1 MTESNGNIQMRLI
14 SVNEVS
20 FMMLPGKI
28 TEEVLPENIKL
39 GFSSQIQPE
48 VENNKIA
55 LVFGVKYELEEDE
68 LLECVYRFEFEVRD
82 LAQFIT
88 IEDNDNITITY
99 IMPHFVSV
107 AIGTMRG
114 ILVVKTAGTNLSKY
128 PLPIID
134 PMQLT
139 QNLSNP

>member
-114 ILVVKTAGTNLSKY
+114 ILVVKTAGTNLSKF

-134 PMQLT
+134 SVRLT
-139 QNLSNP
+139 QSLSNP

>member
-1 MTESNGNIQMRLI
+1 
-14 SVNEVS
+14 
-20 FMMLPGKI
+20 MMLPGKI

>member
-1 MTESNGNIQMRLI
+1 MRLI

>member
-1 MTESNGNIQMRLI
+1 MTESNVNIQMRLT

-20 FMMLPGKI
+20 FMMSPGKI

-55 LVFGVKYELEEDE
+55 LIFGIKYELEGDKV
-68 LLECVYRFEFEVRD
+68 LECVYRFEFEVSG

-88 IEDNDNITITY
+88 IEDNDGITITY
-99 IMPHFVSV
+99 IRFRPPCG
-107 AIGTMRG
+107 ALMR
-114 ILVVKTAGTNLSKY
+114 
-128 PLPIID
+128 PLPVFKVECNGKAE
-134 PMQLT
+134 PFLF
-139 QNLSNP
+139 SAKK

>member
-99 IMPHFVSV
+99 IMPQFVSV
-107 AIGTMRG
+107 ALGTMRG

>member
-128 PLPIID
+128 PLP
-134 PMQLT
+134 MQLT

>member
-55 LVFGVKYELEEDE
+55 LVFGVKYELEDDE

>member
-128 PLPIID
+128 PLPI
-134 PMQLT
+134 PCSFQK
-139 QNLSNP
+139 NPPYL

>member
-1 MTESNGNIQMRLI
+1 MTESNVNIQMRLT

-20 FMMLPGKI
+20 FMMSPGKI

-48 VENNKIA
+48 VESDKIA
-55 LVFGVKYELEEDE
+55 LIFGVRYELEDDKI
-68 LLECVYRFEFEVRD
+68 LECVYRFEFRVNGLDR
-82 LAQFIT
+82 FIT
-88 IEDNDNITITY
+88 THDKEGITVTY
-99 IMPHFVSV
+99 IMPLLINE

-134 PMQLT
+134 SVRLT
-139 QNLSNP
+139 QSLSNP

>member
-1 MTESNGNIQMRLI
+1 MAESNVNIQMRLI

-20 FMMLPGKI
+20 FMMSLGKI

-55 LVFGVKYELEEDE
+55 LIFGVKYELKEDE
-68 LLECVYRFEFEVRD
+68 LLECVYRFEFEVSN

-88 IEDNDNITITY
+88 IEDNDSITITY
-99 IMPHFVSV
+99 IMPYLINV

-134 PMQLT
+134 SMQLART
-139 QNLSNP
+139 LSNP